1 MASGERRRSGQHM
14 AEFVVLMG
22 ITVTAALA
30 VQYLTQRAIRT
41 GVQRVSDEAL
51 GPPPPAKVTTAQS
64 HVNVTSTQTVTESGD
79 AGFHRR
85 TTVDE
90 SDKGDSL
97 NEDVRLRAVP
107 GS

>member
-22 ITVTAALA
+22 ITVTVAVS
-30 VQYLTQRAIRT
+30 VQYLVQRAIRG

-64 HVNVTSTQTVTESGD
+64 HVNVTSQQTVTETGD

-85 TTVDE
+85 TSVDE
-90 SDKGDSL
+90 SVAGDSL
-97 NEDVRLRAVP
+97 NEDTRLRVIP
-107 GS
+107 EL